1 MDCRRLSLNLGRE
14 EQRREAGPRTETL
27 HVKAMR
33 GGGRGGGGYHGGW
46 QLRGGGG
53 GGPEARLETTEVSL
67 SSELYLAPE
76 MMYASLD
83 LVGMIVEAAQ
93 DLPAQYLKDCFSH
106 ILIQGEKIL
115 PTHVADRC
123 RFKDRDVEVLRSLRT
138 LFTEKP
144 PCRSLRDFKR

>member
-1 MDCRRLSLNLGRE
+1 MDCPRLSLNLGRE

-53 GGPEARLETTEVSL
+53 GGGPEARLETTEVSL

-93 DLPAQYLKDCFSH
+93 DLPPQYLKDCFSH
-106 ILIQGEKIL
+106 ILIQGEKRENS
-115 PTHVADRC
+115 TNSC
-123 RFKDRDVEVLRSLRT
+123 RG
-138 LFTEKP
+138 
-144 PCRSLRDFKR
+144 

>member
-1 MDCRRLSLNLGRE
+1 MDCPRLSLNLGRE

-46 QLRGGGG
+46 QLRGG
-53 GGPEARLETTEVSL
+53 PEARLETTEVSL

-93 DLPAQYLKDCFSH
+93 DLPPQYLKDCFSH
-106 ILIQGEKIL
+106 ILIQGEKRENS
-115 PTHVADRC
+115 PNSC
-123 RFKDRDVEVLRSLRT
+123 RG
-138 LFTEKP
+138 
-144 PCRSLRDFKR
+144 